1 MEKKYY
7 IAHVTRGDGF
17 NFISKRIKIEEI
29 LFYAI
34 LSDKVKVF
42 TSDLPDK
49 YNETFDKVIECLKTT
64 NVTVDNINF
73 EIKGK

>member
-17 NFISKRIKIEEI
+17 NFINKRFKIEKI
-29 LFYAI
+29 LFNAI

-49 YNETFDKVIECLKTT
+49 YQETLDKVIEGLKTT

-73 EIKGK
+73 EIKWK